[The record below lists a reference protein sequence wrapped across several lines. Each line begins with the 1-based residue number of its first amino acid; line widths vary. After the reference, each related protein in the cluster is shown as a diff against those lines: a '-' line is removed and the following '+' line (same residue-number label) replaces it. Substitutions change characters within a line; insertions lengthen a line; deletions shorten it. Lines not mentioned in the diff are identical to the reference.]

1 MAPSLLKPLPPLAT
15 AADLGSNL
23 NNSGVIKQKSSNGSS
38 NNSSENNNKPR
49 SIKGWFQQ
57 RRFYYRRLGNYRK
70 SKCSNSNG
78 KKGNKNSK
86 VLPGVKVRVEPKT
99 FFANERTFISWL
111 QFCALILTISLSL
124 INFGDHVSQL
134 CGGFFLIIAA
144 LLSIYA
150 LWRYQYRAF
159 QIRTRS
165 NTRYDDLYGPAIL
178 CFLLVIAI
186 IVNFSLRFNQPPAT
200 GALSP
205 YRAPGAAD
213 NNSNSP

>member
-23 NNSGVIKQKSSNGSS
+23 NNSGVIKQKPS
-38 NNSSENNNKPR
+38 NNSSKNNTKPQP
-49 SIKGWFQQ
+49 IKGWFQQ
-57 RRFYYRRLGNYRK
+57 RRFYYRRFGNRK
-70 SKCSNSNG
+70 SKCSNSND
-78 KKGNKNSK
+78 KKGNKNNK
-86 VLPGVKVRVEPKT
+86 VLPSVKVRVEPKT

-165 NTRYDDLYGPAIL
+165 NTRYDDLYGPVIL
-178 CFLLVIAI
+178 CLLLVVAI